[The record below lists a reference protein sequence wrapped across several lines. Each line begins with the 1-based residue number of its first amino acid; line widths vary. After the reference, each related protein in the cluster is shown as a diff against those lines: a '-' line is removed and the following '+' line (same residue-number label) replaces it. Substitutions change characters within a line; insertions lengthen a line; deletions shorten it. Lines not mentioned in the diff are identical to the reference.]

1 MLEADEA
8 ADIQEVQAWAAG
20 LDALHARI
28 AGRFTRA
35 EPRRRALA
43 YLRGLLG
50 NVPRKNGWQLAE
62 HAGERTPDG
71 MQRLLAT
78 ADWDPDLVRDDLR
91 GYVVAHLGEASAVLV
106 VDETGFLKKG
116 TTSVGVQ
123 RQYSGTAG
131 KVDNCQLGVFLAY
144 ASSKGRA
151 MIDRELYL
159 PKSWADDP
167 PRCRAARVPEQV
179 GFRTKPELARVM
191 LEGALDAGVPA
202 AWVTADEVYGGS
214 PTLRQW
220 LEGRGVSYVLAV
232 KCTEPLAA
240 PDPDGPGGAHTSAAQ
255 LAAAVP
261 AAQWIACSAGHGA
274 KGRRLYDWT
283 RVELAAPV
291 TAGMASWLLVRR
303 SRSDGELA
311 FYACYSPAATPLI
324 GLVRVA
330 GTRWAVE
337 EGFEQAKGEV
347 GLDHYEVRRWPGWY
361 RHITLALLAH
371 AFLAVTRAQA
381 TSPSAQRGTR
391 RPERRARSAPA
402 DGARGPPAAGGA
414 GVDHPGQARL
424 RAGLVQVAP
433 TPSGPSKARTL
444 PPSRTASAAGV
455 LGCHEL

>member
-1 MLEADEA
+1 VLEADEA
-8 ADIQEVQAWAAG
+8 ADIEEVQAWAAG
-20 LDALHARI
+20 LEALHARI
-28 AGRFTRA
+28 AGRFARA
-35 EPRRRALA
+35 EPRRRVLA

-50 NVPRKNGWQLAE
+50 NVTRKNGWQLAE

-78 ADWDPDLVRDDLR
+78 ADWDPDRVRDDLR
-91 GYVVAHLGEASAVLV
+91 AYVVEHLGDPSAVLV
-106 VDETGFLKKG
+106 ADETGFLKKG

-144 ASSKGRA
+144 ASPKGRA

-159 PKSWADDP
+159 PESWTDDP
-167 PRCRAARVPEQV
+167 ARCRAARVPEQV
-179 GFRTKPELARVM
+179 EFRTKPQLAQLM
-191 LEGALDAGVPA
+191 LERALDAGVPA

-214 PTLRQW
+214 PALRGW
-220 LEGRGVSYVLAV
+220 LEGRGVWHVLAV
-232 KCTEPLAA
+232 KCTELLAVN
-240 PDPDGPGGAHTSAAQ
+240 GPQGPMRQSAEQ

-283 RVELAAPV
+283 RVELAVPA
-291 TAGMASWLLVRR
+291 TAGMARWLLVRR

-311 FYACYSPAATPLI
+311 FYACYGPAATPLV

-381 TSPSAQRGTR
+381 TSP
-391 RPERRARSAPA
+391 ERAKG
-402 DGARGPPAAGGA
+402 DTAA
-414 GVDHPGQARL
+414 
-424 RAGLVQVAP
+424 
-433 TPSGPSKARTL
+433 
-444 PPSRTASAAGV
+444 
-455 LGCHEL
+455 

>member
-1 MLEADEA
+1 VAETDEA

-20 LDALHARI
+20 LEALHARI
-28 AGRFTRA
+28 AGRFARA
-35 EPRRRALA
+35 EPRRRVLA

-50 NVPRKNGWQLAE
+50 NVGRKNGWQLAE
-62 HAGERTPDG
+62 HAGERSPDG
-71 MQRLLAT
+71 MQRLLAS
-78 ADWDPDLVRDDLR
+78 ADWDPDRVRDDLR
-91 GYVVAHLGEASAVLV
+91 AYVVEHLGEQGAVLV

-144 ASSKGRA
+144 ASGKGRA

-159 PKSWADDP
+159 PESWTDDP
-167 PRCRAARVPEQV
+167 ERCRAARVPEQV
-179 GFRTKPELARVM
+179 GFRTKPQLAQLM
-191 LEGALDAGVPA
+191 LERALDAGVPA

-214 PTLRQW
+214 PALRQW
-220 LEGRGVSYVLAV
+220 LGGRDVPYVLAV
-232 KCTEPLAA
+232 KCTEPLEVSSPNGLARERVE
-240 PDPDGPGGAHTSAAQ
+240 Q

-261 AAQWIACSAGHGA
+261 AEQWIACSAGHGA

-283 RVELAAPV
+283 RIQLASPA
-291 TAGMASWLLVRR
+291 TSEMARWLLVRR
-303 SRSDGELA
+303 SRRDGELA
-311 FYACYSPAATPLI
+311 FYACYGPAATSLV

-347 GLDHYEVRRWPGWY
+347 GLDHYEVRKWPGWY

-381 TSPSAQRGTR
+381 TSP
-391 RPERRARSAPA
+391 ERTKG
-402 DGARGPPAAGGA
+402 DTAA
-414 GVDHPGQARL
+414 
-424 RAGLVQVAP
+424 
-433 TPSGPSKARTL
+433 
-444 PPSRTASAAGV
+444 
-455 LGCHEL
+455 

>member
-1 MLEADEA
+1 MAETDEA

-20 LDALHARI
+20 LEALHARI
-28 AGRFTRA
+28 AGRFARA
-35 EPRRRALA
+35 EPRRRVLA

-50 NVPRKNGWQLAE
+50 NVGRKNGWQLAE

-71 MQRLLAT
+71 MQRLLAS
-78 ADWDPDLVRDDLR
+78 ADWDPDRVRDDLR
-91 GYVVAHLGEASAVLV
+91 AYVVEHLGEQGAVLV

-144 ASSKGRA
+144 ASGKGRA

-159 PKSWADDP
+159 PESWTDDP
-167 PRCRAARVPEQV
+167 ERCRAARVPEQV
-179 GFRTKPELARVM
+179 GFRTKPQVAQLL
-191 LEGALDAGVPA
+191 LERALDAGVPA

-214 PTLRQW
+214 PALRQW
-220 LEGRGVSYVLAV
+220 LEGRDVPYVLAV
-232 KCTEPLAA
+232 KCTEPLEVSSPNGLARERVE
-240 PDPDGPGGAHTSAAQ
+240 Q

-261 AAQWIACSAGHGA
+261 AEQWIACSAGHGA

-283 RVELAAPV
+283 RIQLASPA
-291 TAGMASWLLVRR
+291 TSEMARWLLVRR
-303 SRSDGELA
+303 SRRDGELA
-311 FYACYSPAATPLI
+311 FYACYGPAATSLV

-347 GLDHYEVRRWPGWY
+347 GLDHYEVRKWPGWY

-381 TSPSAQRGTR
+381 TSP
-391 RPERRARSAPA
+391 ERTKG
-402 DGARGPPAAGGA
+402 DTAA
-414 GVDHPGQARL
+414 
-424 RAGLVQVAP
+424 
-433 TPSGPSKARTL
+433 
-444 PPSRTASAAGV
+444 
-455 LGCHEL
+455 

>member
-1 MLEADEA
+1 MEDGVVLEAEA
-8 ADIQEVQAWAAG
+8 ADIEEVQAWAAG

-28 AGRFTRA
+28 AGRFARA
-35 EPRRRALA
+35 EPRRRVLA

-50 NVPRKNGWQLAE
+50 NVGRKNGWQLAE
-62 HAGERTPDG
+62 YAGERTPDG

-78 ADWDPDLVRDDLR
+78 ADWDPDRVRDDLR
-91 GYVVAHLGEASAVLV
+91 AYVVEHLGDPAAVLV

-144 ASSKGRA
+144 ASRKGRA
-151 MIDRELYL
+151 FIDRELYL
-159 PKSWADDP
+159 PECWTDDP
-167 PRCRAARVPEQV
+167 ERCRAARVPEQV
-179 GFRTKPELARVM
+179 GFRTKPQLAQLM
-191 LEGALDAGVPA
+191 LERALDAGVPA
-202 AWVTADEVYGGS
+202 SWVTADEVYGGS
-214 PTLRQW
+214 PTLRGW

-232 KCTEPLAA
+232 KCTEPLVISG
-240 PDPDGPGGAHTSAAQ
+240 PDGPVRATAEQ

-261 AAQWIACSAGHGA
+261 AEQWVTASAGQGA

-283 RVELAAPV
+283 RIQLAAPA
-291 TAGMASWLLVRR
+291 TAGKARWLLVRR
-303 SRSDGELA
+303 SRRDGELA
-311 FYACYSPAATPLI
+311 FYACSGPAGTSLV

-347 GLDHYEVRRWPGWY
+347 GLDHYEVRKWPGWY

-381 TSPSAQRGTR
+381 TSP
-391 RPERRARSAPA
+391 ERTKG
-402 DGARGPPAAGGA
+402 DTAA
-414 GVDHPGQARL
+414 
-424 RAGLVQVAP
+424 
-433 TPSGPSKARTL
+433 
-444 PPSRTASAAGV
+444 
-455 LGCHEL
+455 

>member
-1 MLEADEA
+1 VLEADEA
-8 ADIQEVQAWAAG
+8 ADIEEVHAWAAG
-20 LDALHARI
+20 LDALHVRI

-50 NVPRKNGWQLAE
+50 NVGRKNGWQLAE

-78 ADWDPDLVRDDLR
+78 ADWDPDRVRDDLR
-91 GYVVAHLGEASAVLV
+91 AYVVERLGDVGAVLV

-144 ASSKGRA
+144 ASPRGRA
-151 MIDRELYL
+151 FIDRELYL
-159 PKSWADDP
+159 PECWTDDP

-179 GFRTKPELARVM
+179 GFRTKPQLAQLM
-191 LEGALDAGVPA
+191 LERALGAGVPA
-202 AWVTADEVYGGS
+202 SWVTADEVYGGS
-214 PTLRQW
+214 PTLRGW

-232 KCTEPLAA
+232 KCTEPLVISG
-240 PDPDGPGGAHTSAAQ
+240 PDGPVRATAEQ

-261 AAQWIACSAGHGA
+261 AEQWVTASAGQGA

-283 RVELAAPV
+283 RIQLATPV
-291 TAGMASWLLVRR
+291 TSEMARWLLVRR
-303 SRSDGELA
+303 SRRDGELA
-311 FYACYSPAATPLI
+311 FYACSGPAGTSLV

-347 GLDHYEVRRWPGWY
+347 GLDHYEVRKWPGWY

-381 TSPSAQRGTR
+381 TSP
-391 RPERRARSAPA
+391 ERTKG
-402 DGARGPPAAGGA
+402 DTAA
-414 GVDHPGQARL
+414 
-424 RAGLVQVAP
+424 
-433 TPSGPSKARTL
+433 
-444 PPSRTASAAGV
+444 
-455 LGCHEL
+455 